1 MPVKE
6 IKDLMPPF
14 DRLLRAIIRTIMRK
28 ERMAGAVVPVELVV
42 LAQPLQLG
50 LGAVDLVGGGVGVL
64 VAE

>member
-6 IKDLMPPF
+6 IKDFMPAV
-14 DRLLRAIIRTIMRK
+14 DRRLGAVIRTIMRK
-28 ERMAGAVVPVELVV
+28 ERMAGAVIPVELVV
-42 LAQPLQLG
+42 LAQALQLG